1 MVKNA
6 EAESPLEAIV
16 GQLYDEV
23 GIVAKQFEGKPVAE
37 MAGEME
43 KLFTEFGV
51 ALVGVVEGGL
61 EKAYTDGIIGRV
73 ERNEILGAPLAKGM
87 GQVSAFASSLQQLE
101 ATLRNLETGSVYM
114 YPGQS
119 NDGPIDDDLSDAL
132 ESWLLSGAGILRVML
147 DRQIGPE
154 EAPEPVGEKTE
165 KAVTVDDLKKVAE
178 GFRNSMQ
185 KFLAKADA
193 AAMDA
198 DGNPI
203 AQEEQQ
209 MDPIEEIGRMAAG
222 IINVVEEILGSGEE
236 EAAAVD
242 PATAPA
248 AAAAPP
254 PPAPKEG
261 EGGGEA
267 MSEEEKKRLAA
278 AKTAPDGDLAKGE
291 PEVAAAVAA
300 EPGVVQPLVKDDAAT
315 ELAKATGAAVVQM
328 MAQVGELAKGLA
340 DVTALVKSLPAPGG
354 PRFHIVGKEGD
365 GGATPPAATDEDLNK
380 MSPEAKA
387 AALTKRAHTAG
398 GRPFLGS

>member
-101 ATLRNLETGSVYM
+101 ATLRNLETGAVYM

-154 EAPEPVGEKTE
+154 EAPEPVGEETK

-222 IINVVEEILGSGEE
+222 IINVVEEILGSNE
-236 EAAAVD
+236 EAAPVEGD
-242 PATAPA
+242 PAAAP

-254 PPAPKEG
+254 PPPPAKEG
-261 EGGGEA
+261 EGGAE
-267 MSEEEKKRLAA
+267 MSEEEKRRLAEKA
-278 AKTAPDGDLAKGE
+278 APSGDLAKTE
-291 PEVAAAVAA
+291 PVAKVDPA
-300 EPGVVQPLVKDDAAT
+300 L
-315 ELAKATGAAVVQM
+315 ELAKATGDAVVQM
-328 MAQVGELAKGLA
+328 MAQVGALTKGLA

-354 PRFHIVGKEGD
+354 PRFHVVGREGD
-365 GGATPPAATDEDLNK
+365 GGATPALQTDEDLSK
-380 MSPEAKA
+380 MSPEAKS
-387 AALTKRAHTAG
+387 AALTKRAHAAG
-398 GRPFLGS
+398 GRPFIGS